1 MFDKI
6 GVVIPSVGLV
16 KKCMINTPPLLGLT
30 SIVLAGTMINAEAIT
45 IAHGGPNAG
54 SVDIDF
60 VDIGNTDVT
69 TGDTA
74 NTVNGANP
82 GVVSYEYS
90 IGKFEV
96 TADQWAAVIAAD
108 SVVGNAGNWSGSQP
122 TASSSW
128 YEAAKFANW
137 LTSGDALQGAYTFS
151 NSTTFT
157 GVDRDTALTTFGT
170 IYVLPTEDEW
180 YKAAY
185 LKSDGSGYTLY
196 ATGDSV
202 PTAGTDANYNGANT
216 APWEV
221 TSGAVENNGTKG
233 MGGNVWEWGESAFSG
248 GEPTGGESRVLRGG
262 SWVTNSFSLQSSSRL
277 NNVPDNG
284 DFSLGFR
291 VASVSLEV
299 PPVPEPSSVG
309 LLVIGAMGLML
320 RRKRG

>member
-1 MFDKI
+1 VSDKI
-6 GVVIPSVGLV
+6 GVVMPSVGLV
-16 KKCMINTPPLLGLT
+16 KKCMINTPALLGLT
-30 SIVLAGTMINAEAIT
+30 SIVLAGTMMNAEAIT

-60 VDIGNTDVT
+60 VDIGNVGN

-74 NTVNGANP
+74 VAQQVGGYGA
-82 GVVSYEYS
+82 VDYDYS

-108 SVVGNAGNWSGSQP
+108 SVVGNAGDWSGSQP

-137 LTSGDALQGAYTFS
+137 LTSGNALQGAYGFS
-151 NSTTFT
+151 DATTFT
-157 GVDRDTALTTFGT
+157 GVDRATALTTYGT
-170 IYVLPTEDEW
+170 IYVLPSEDEF

-202 PTAGTDANYNGANT
+202 PTAGTDANYNSANSEPWNVGSGT
-216 APWEV
+216 A
-221 TSGAVENNGTKG
+221 ENNGTYD
-233 MGGNVWEWGESAFSG
+233 MGGNVYEWGESAFAG
-248 GEPTGGESRVLRGG
+248 GEPTGGESRVIRGDLWLYDASG
-262 SWVTNSFSLQSSSRL
+262 LQSSFRGGRS
-277 NNVPDNG
+277 PDLELT
-284 DFSLGFR
+284 FVGFR
-291 VASVSLEV
+291 VASVSAAV
-299 PPVPEPSSVG
+299 AAVPEPSSIG
-309 LLVIGAMGLML
+309 LLVIGAMGCVL

>member
-1 MFDKI
+1 MALCGLI
-6 GVVIPSVGLV
+6 AGVLVGTG
-16 KKCMINTPPLLGLT
+16 M
-30 SIVLAGTMINAEAIT
+30 NAEAIT
-45 IAHGGPNAG
+45 IAHGGN

-60 VDIGNTDVT
+60 VDIGNAGN

-74 NTVNGANP
+74 VAGYGA
-82 GVVSYEYS
+82 VAYDYS

-185 LKSDGSGYTLY
+185 LKSDGSGYTLH

-202 PTAGTDANYNGANT
+202 PTGTDANYNGENT
-216 APWEV
+216 APWYV
-221 TSGAVENNGTKG
+221 GSGSVENNGTYD
-233 MGGNVWEWGESAFSG
+233 MGGNVWEWGESAFDG
-248 GEPTGGESRVLRGG
+248 TLDDPDESRVLRGG
-262 SWVTNSFSLQSSSRL
+262 SWSNFSADLQSSFRDDDDPNFGL
-277 NNVPDNG
+277 TRG
-284 DFSLGFR
+284 GFR
-291 VASVSLEV
+291 VASVSAAV
-299 PPVPEPSSVG
+299 AVVPEPSSVG
-309 LLVIGAMGLML
+309 LLVIGAMGCML

>member
-1 MFDKI
+1 MR
-6 GVVIPSVGLV
+6 
-16 KKCMINTPPLLGLT
+16 TPTILGLT
-30 SIVLAGTMINAEAIT
+30 SIVLAGTMMNAEAIT
-45 IAHGGPNAG
+45 IAHGGD

-60 VDIGNTDVT
+60 VDIGNVGN

-74 NTVNGANP
+74 VAGYGA
-82 GVVSYEYS
+82 VDYEYS

-137 LTSGDALQGAYTFS
+137 LTSGDALQGAYGFS
-151 NSTTFT
+151 DATTFT

-185 LKSDGSGYTLY
+185 LKSDGSGYTTY
-196 ATGDSV
+196 ATGNSTPDGIGFAGDTDYDSV
-202 PTAGTDANYNGANT
+202 FNDGYSNGA
-216 APWEV
+216 PL
-221 TSGAVENNGTKG
+221 AVGGGSMENNGTYD

-248 GEPTGGESRVLRGG
+248 GEPTGDELRVLRGRAWSSG
-262 SWVTNSFSLQSSSRL
+262 SGGLQSSDRGGGGPVGEG
-277 NNVPDNG
+277 N
-284 DFSLGFR
+284 DFGFR
-291 VASVSLEV
+291 VASVSAAV
-299 PPVPEPSSVG
+299 AAVPEPSSVG
-309 LLVIGAMGLML
+309 LLVIGAMGCML